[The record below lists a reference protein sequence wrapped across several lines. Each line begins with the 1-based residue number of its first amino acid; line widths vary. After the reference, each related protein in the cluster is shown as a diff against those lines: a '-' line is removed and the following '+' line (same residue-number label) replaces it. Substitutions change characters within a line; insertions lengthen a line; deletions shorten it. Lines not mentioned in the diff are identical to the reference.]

1 VLFPPHVSLQAD
13 LTQKSFGN
21 NLFLSAIDLDAFHE
35 NHIFLCSS
43 VVKLSFYWM
52 F

>member
-35 NHIFLCSS
+35 NHIAH